1 MVKRYTGGVIS
12 ATPPAS
18 TAGIYSP
25 ARQIQLVQSG
35 DWIPRNRIEYLI
47 VAGGGAGACNVG
59 RNTQPGGG
67 AGGFLE
73 GYTQVQIGVTTPIIV
88 GAGGA
93 QIVSDTTANKGSDS
107 SLGTLTAE
115 GGGAGLY
122 NTNGGS
128 GGGGQNNTAGGSP
141 SSSPLASAMTLA
153 NYFLSGVPDTVGTQ
167 LVSATSLFQGS
178 AGGATSTGSN
188 AFGFGGGGGAGGAG
202 GAGNDNGGG
211 NGGIGKQSSITGTA
225 TYYAGG
231 GGGGAYL
238 DRSNNSGVGGLG
250 GGGAAGRGSN
260 SSTGQPGTA
269 NSGGGGGGHGGSNG
283 VGTAGSGGSGV
294 VILRHLDT
302 LPAATSTTGSPTI
315 TVTGG
320 YRIYK
325 FTTSGSITF

>member
-1 MVKRYTGGVIS
+1 MVKRYTGGIIS
-12 ATPPAS
+12 ATAPAS
-18 TAGIYSP
+18 TNGIHSP

-35 DWIPRNRIEYLI
+35 EWTSQVQIEYLL
-47 VAGGGAGACNVG
+47 VAGGGAGACNSG

-67 AGGFLE
+67 AGGLLE
-73 GYTQVQIGVTTPIIV
+73 GFTLVQIGVTTSIIV
-88 GAGGA
+88 GAGGP

-107 SLGTLTAE
+107 SFGTLTAA

-122 NTNGGS
+122 NKDGGS

-141 SSSPLASAMTLA
+141 SSSPLASAMTLGT
-153 NYFLSGVPDTVGTQ
+153 YFLSKASVTVGTQ
-167 LVSATSLFQGS
+167 LVLVSSLLQGN

-211 NGGIGKQSSITGTA
+211 AGGAGKQSNITGTA
-225 TYYAGG
+225 IFYAGG

-250 GGGAAGRGSN
+250 GGGAAGRLSN
-260 SSTGQPGTA
+260 GSTGQPGTA
-269 NSGGGGGGHGGSNG
+269 NSGSGGGGHGGENG

-294 VILRHLDT
+294 VILRHLNT
-302 LPAATSTTGSPTI
+302 LPAAISTTGSPTI
-315 TVTGG
+315 TVAGG

>member
-12 ATPPAS
+12 ATPPAN
-18 TAGIYSP
+18 TNGMYSP

-35 DWIPRNRIEYLI
+35 NWIPRIQIEYLI
-47 VAGGGAGACNVG
+47 VAGGGAGACNSG

-73 GYTQVQIGVTTPIIV
+73 GYTPISTGVTTSIVV

-93 QIVSDTTANKGSDS
+93 QLVSDTTTNKGNDS
-107 SLGTLTAE
+107 SFGTVIAT
-115 GGGAGLY
+115 GGGGGLY

-128 GGGGQNNTAGGSP
+128 GGGGGNTQQGGLP
-141 SSSPLASAMTLA
+141 SSSPLASAMTLGT
-153 NYFLSGVPDTVGTQ
+153 YFLSDAPTPTGTH
-167 LVSATSLFQGS
+167 LVYATSLNQGF

-188 AFGFGGGGGAGGAG
+188 AYGFAGGGGAGGVG
-202 GAGNDNGGG
+202 GNGSDSGGG
-211 NGGIGKQSSITGTA
+211 NGGIGKQSGITGTA

-231 GGGGAYL
+231 GGGGAYE
-238 DRSNNSGVGGLG
+238 DRGTNSGTGGLG
-250 GGGAAGRGSN
+250 GGGAAGRSSN

-269 NSGGGGGGHGGSNG
+269 NTGGGGGGHGGSNG

-294 VILRHLDT
+294 VIIRHLDT
-302 LPAATSTTGSPTI
+302 LPAATTTGSPTI

-320 YRIYK
+320 FRIYR